1 MQDDSRGLGQGVKDS
16 VLTLE
21 AFKLLIERR
30 LSTTKVSCF
39 FSILVH
45 DK

>member
-21 AFKLLIERR
+21 TFKLLIERR
-30 LSTTKVSCF
+30 LSTTEVSVKDAP
-39 FSILVH
+39 I
-45 DK
+45 